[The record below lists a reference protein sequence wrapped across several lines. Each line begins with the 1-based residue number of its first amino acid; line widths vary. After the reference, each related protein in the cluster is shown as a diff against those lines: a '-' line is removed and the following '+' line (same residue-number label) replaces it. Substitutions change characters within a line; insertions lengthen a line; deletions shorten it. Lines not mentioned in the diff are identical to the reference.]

1 MSRKVTGADLLEVEV
16 TLSGTYVP
24 GVPEQGPTYACGG
37 QPAEPEMV
45 EDVEVTGL
53 FGQRLVKAPPS
64 AALSHDRVWEKVDL
78 HYFATHIGCTGVE
91 CAAGTGLSA
100 MAVSRHLAALR
111 MEWREPERET
121 T

>member
-1 MSRKVTGADLLEVEV
+1 MKRKPYSDYNVKIGAINREAV
-16 TLSGTYVP
+16 
-24 GVPEQGPTYACGG
+24 
-37 QPAEPEMV
+37 
-45 EDVEVTGL
+45 
-53 FGQRLVKAPPS
+53 R
-64 AALSHDRVWEKVDL
+64 